1 MKTIIDFG
9 ISILLLGLV
18 TKNLPSI
25 LKNVRKGQMMLL
37 REATVINWGKAWVPR
52 ESKN

>member
-18 TKNLPSI
+18 IKNIPFI
-25 LKNVRKGQMMLL
+25 LKNVRKGQVLLL
-37 REATVINWGKAWVPR
+37 REASVSNWGRAWVPKA
-52 ESKN
+52 SKY